1 MQEWPSLPQR
11 LSARASFNCP
21 MSELCGLNGAG
32 PSNQSSSLA
41 ASDKGA
47 SPHTYYLHVCAHCR
61 DYCQGYSSSSK
72 TVTYCWLLL
81 ERWRRGDAEAEF
93 VFVCMNVTR
102 TQRISPETSERCRH
116 SGYGLSCHGNC
127 SRCGLSGSKEER
139 RDDLERFGEKRK
151 LRKKER
157 QREGTLLPRRCFVWR
172 CCSSVTTTMF
182 SLHLLTILLSPLTE
196 AEWNLVH
203 LFKTVLESSF
213 KALVLAF
220 QCCGFVTVL

>member
-1 MQEWPSLPQR
+1 MQESPSPPQR

-81 ERWRRGDAEAEF
+81 ERWRRGHAEAEF

-196 AEWNLVH
+196 AEWDLVH